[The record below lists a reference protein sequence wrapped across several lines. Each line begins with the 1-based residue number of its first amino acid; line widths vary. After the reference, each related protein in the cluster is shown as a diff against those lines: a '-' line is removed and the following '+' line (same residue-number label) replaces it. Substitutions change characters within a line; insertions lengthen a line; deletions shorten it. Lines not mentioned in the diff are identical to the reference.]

1 MSRSSWRQRIRDRLA
16 ATPGVAAVR
25 RPVTP
30 RGAAEFD
37 LYYVRTGPPS
47 VHPVLVIPGG
57 PGLASVQPYR
67 AFREHAAARGLDVIM
82 VEHRGVGLSRHTDDG
97 ADLPEA
103 AITVDQVVA
112 DLAAVL
118 DAAGVDRATVYGT
131 SYGGYLAAGLGVRQP
146 RRVRSM
152 VLDSP
157 VLSARD
163 IHDVREA
170 IRELLLAGTGPT
182 GAALA
187 AKARA
192 LVDRGLLDSTAT
204 QLAATVYEF
213 GGVRALDRQLDLLL
227 SGRTV
232 LWRIMEL
239 IGEQAMRV
247 VPFHNEVD
255 LVNRIAFRELD
266 YRGTPDGLPLDPSVG
281 MGELAEQMP
290 GAAPDFEEEPY
301 DLVAEMPRFDWPTV
315 VLSGGRDLTTPPAI
329 AARVA
334 DLIPGA
340 VPVRL
345 PTAGHS
351 ILDTRERAAIRVA
364 AAVTAGGDDIAELAR
379 RGTELDALPGNA
391 TVRLA
396 ALALDAGALLG
407 RVSPVRLPR

>member
-30 RGAAEFD
+30 RGVAEFD

-232 LWRIMEL
+232 LW
-239 IGEQAMRV
+239 
-247 VPFHNEVD
+247 
-255 LVNRIAFRELD
+255 
-266 YRGTPDGLPLDPSVG
+266 

-396 ALALDAGALLG
+396 ALALDAGAFLG